1 MTASPVSLRQPLD
14 PSHELPIYR
23 QLYERIRD
31 AITRGALR
39 PGERV
44 PPVRGLAGELGVARG
59 TVELAYQLL
68 TSEGYLLA
76 RGPAGTVVSPQLA
89 GR

>member
-1 MTASPVSLRQPLD
+1 MSTPTDSFRQPLD

-23 QLYERIRD
+23 QLYGRIRD

-44 PPVRGLAGELGVARG
+44 PPVRGLAGDLGVARG

-68 TSEGYLLA
+68 TSEGYLL
-76 RGPAGTVVSPQLA
+76 
-89 GR
+89 